1 MAVRTKVPLLLPQ
14 LDMAL
19 LEDQDEISAA
29 MKLVKIIKVIEWT
42 NKWASKNVDS
52 WASYHMISAVQ

>member
-1 MAVRTKVPLLLPQ
+1 MAVRTKVPMLLPQ

-29 MKLVKIIKVIEWT
+29 MKLVKIIEVIKWN
-42 NKWASKNVDS
+42 NKWASENVDS

>member
-1 MAVRTKVPLLLPQ
+1 VAVRTKVPLLLPQ

-19 LEDQDEISAA
+19 LDDQDEISAA
-29 MKLVKIIKVIEWT
+29 MNFVKIIKVIEWT
-42 NKWASKNVDS
+42 YKWASENVDS